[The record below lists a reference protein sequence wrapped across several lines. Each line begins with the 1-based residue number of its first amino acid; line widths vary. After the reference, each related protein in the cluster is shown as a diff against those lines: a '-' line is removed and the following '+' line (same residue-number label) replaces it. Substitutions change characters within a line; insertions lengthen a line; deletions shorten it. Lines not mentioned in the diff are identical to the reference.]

1 MKGVTFYVNIMRVN
15 TDFKANITLGIL
27 AFGLICTILAISTD
41 HWHEYKVNSRDVE
54 TDISLRGM

>member
-1 MKGVTFYVNIMRVN
+1 MRVN
-15 TDFKANITLGIL
+15 TDFKANVTLGVL

-54 TDISLRGM
+54 AGISFHGM